1 MTGLDGKENF
11 LYEYGFDWL
20 VTMSMVIAVGLGGL
34 IGAVARFLI
43 VEAVVQFLPNEHSYW
58 GTVTVNL
65 LGCFVIGILI
75 AWSEKSA
82 VLSPWMH
89 RCVITGLLGSLTTF
103 STFALDAVNLIQ
115 AGRIM
120 TAMLN
125 VGGQIFA
132 GILLVVLGMLTV
144 R

>member
-34 IGAVARFLI
+34 IGAMARFLI
-43 VEAVVQFLPNEHSYW
+43 VETVVQFLPNEHSYW

-75 AWSEKSA
+75 AWSENCLLYTSPSPRDLSTSRMPSSA
-82 VLSPWMH
+82 
-89 RCVITGLLGSLTTF
+89 
-103 STFALDAVNLIQ
+103 
-115 AGRIM
+115 
-120 TAMLN
+120 
-125 VGGQIFA
+125 
-132 GILLVVLGMLTV
+132 
-144 R
+144 

>member
-75 AWSEKSA
+75 AWSEKSDA
-82 VLSPWMH
+82 LTPWMQC
-89 RCVITGLLGSLTTF
+89 CVMTGLLGSLTTF